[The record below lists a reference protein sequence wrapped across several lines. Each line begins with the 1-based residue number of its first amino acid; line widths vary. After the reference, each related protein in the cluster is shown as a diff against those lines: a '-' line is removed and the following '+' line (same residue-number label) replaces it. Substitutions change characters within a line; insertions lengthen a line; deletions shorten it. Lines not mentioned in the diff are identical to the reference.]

1 MSDARPAPA
10 GQQREEGTLKK
21 VFGVVQQVFIVYA
34 LAQFAGKFIKGKVDP
49 TKGDVAAPG
58 QPVTPGAPDAQAGIP
73 VANAD
78 PRALPPDQVYPAW
91 PQGVSL
97 DLHVHLSTDPF
108 GQVFA
113 AKRTGRDAD
122 LPSFAWHN
130 ISYGNWSD
138 ARLVDLEVPIPQSVQ
153 HNGSMW
159 ADIFLTMANLS
170 PDPEHPKFDA
180 RGMFH
185 MRKLLTRYMPKPK
198 IRKEKKLL
206 GVGKKAEVED
216 DEEEEEADEEKV
228 IASYWYPN
236 MTLALVSD
244 GTAIPYAQLP
254 PPVKEHVQLV
264 PNARD
269 DTGKFGYYYPVLFP
283 NEFWHL
289 RSHLI
294 ELNETTPVLPLQVTY
309 QALSYMKFQLFAS
322 LTAGFETAAQQQGGA
337 SGAELDEI
345 KRVLLETNP
354 WYLGLTGLV
363 SMLHVV
369 FEMLAFTSDVSHWR
383 TKKELVG
390 VSVRT
395 IVINVITQI
404 IVLLYLVDNNEE
416 TSWMILMSSGM
427 GVLIEAWKITK
438 AVDVAIVP
446 ASATQPATIPGIPFH
461 LQITDKHVLSEDEK
475 KTQEYDKL
483 AFRYVSWVTIPCL
496 LGYSVYSLLYESHR
510 GWYSYV
516 ITTLTSFVYMFG
528 FAQLVPQL
536 IINYK
541 LKSVAHM
548 PMKAMVYKTLSTVID
563 DMFAFIIKMPI
574 LHRLA
579 CFRDDVVF
587 LVFLYQRWIYRIDPN
602 RVNEY
607 GQVMATDVDALDA
620 TKSSEATSKGPAA
633 DAVSEKPKEK
643 ESKKKR

>member
-1 MSDARPAPA
+1 MSGPRPAPA
-10 GQQREEGTLKK
+10 EEEGTLKR

-34 LAQFAGKFIKGKVDP
+34 LAQLAGKFIKGKVDP
-49 TKGDVAAPG
+49 AQGQTAAPG
-58 QPVTPGAPDAQAGIP
+58 QVATPDAQANVP
-73 VANAD
+73 APNLD
-78 PRALPPDQVYPAW
+78 PRALPPDQAYPAW
-91 PQGVSL
+91 PQGVAL

-113 AKRTGRDAD
+113 AKRAGRDAD
-122 LPSFAWHN
+122 LPSFAWYN

-138 ARLVDLEVPIPQSVQ
+138 ARLTDLEVPIPQSVQ
-153 HNGSMW
+153 HNASMW

-170 PDPEHPKFDA
+170 PDPEDPKFDA
-180 RGMFH
+180 RGVFH
-185 MRKLLTRYMPKPK
+185 RRKLLTRYMPKPK
-198 IRKEKKLL
+198 VRKEKKLL
-206 GVGKKAEVED
+206 GIHSKEEYDQEEQEAE
-216 DEEEEEADEEKV
+216 EEKV

-254 PPVKEHVQLV
+254 PPVKEHVHLI

-269 DTGKFGYYYPVLFP
+269 DTGRFGYYYPVVFP

-294 ELNETTPVLPLQVTY
+294 ELNETTTKLPLQVTY

-322 LTAGFETAAQQQGGA
+322 LTAGFDQAAQQQGGA

-363 SMLHVV
+363 SVLHVV
-369 FEMLAFTSDVSHWR
+369 FEMLAFTSDVSHW
-383 TKKELVG
+383 KNKQELVG
-390 VSVRT
+390 VSVRS
-395 IVINVITQI
+395 IIINVITQI

-446 ASATQPATIPGIPFH
+446 ASTTQPATIPGIPFH

-528 FAQLVPQL
+528 FVQLVPQL

-548 PMKAMVYKTLSTVID
+548 PMKAMVYKLLSTVID
-563 DMFAFIIKMPI
+563 DLFAFIIKMPT

-579 CFRDDVVF
+579 AFRDD
-587 LVFLYQRWIYRIDPN
+587 LVLCVYLWQRWIYRIDPN

-607 GQVMATDVDALDA
+607 GQVGKDKDTPEE
-620 TKSSEATSKGPAA
+620 TKSSEATPAA
-633 DAVSEKPKEK
+633 ASEKPR